1 MLFNDFRFF
10 IFFAIVYGLFLATPK
25 KGKNIILLLSSYVFY
40 SFWDWRFLLLLMLS
54 TLIDYFFGIIIYQA
68 GTTEKKKRY
77 MWFGIFNNLLVLGVF
92 KYYNFFIDS
101 FAGVLIQ
108 MGFEPH
114 FPILNI
120 ILPVGISFY
129 TFHGMSYVIDIYRNQ
144 CVPTKNFVNYSLF
157 VSYFP
162 LLVAGPIERA
172 THLLPQIENKD
183 RKVTRQNIIDGLTLI
198 LIGYV
203 KKVLISDNIG
213 SKADFIFGNISTSGS
228 FELLTGLIIF
238 SFQIYFDFSGY
249 SDIGRGV
256 SKLFGIDLLI
266 NFNQPYLS
274 QNISEFWKRWH
285 ISLSSWLR
293 DYLYISLGGNRK
305 GKNKTY
311 INLFITMLLGG
322 LWHGASWNFVIW
334 GGLHG
339 GYLAIHKMFGGN
351 NKTNEIRIN
360 SLTNGIKVFLNILLT
375 YILVLITWLPFR
387 SKSFS
392 DTTSFVRTFFQFNG
406 GIKLEDVLYIGFL
419 FFVFLI
425 LDLPAY
431 KANSHTTFIYKLPNW
446 LIALL
451 FVIISIAI
459 VVSMAMNQNNIR
471 PFIYFQF

>member
-1 MLFNDFRFF
+1 VLFNDFKFF
-10 IFFAIVYGLFLATPK
+10 IFFAVVYLAFLIVPK
-25 KGKNIILLLSSYVFY
+25 RGKNFVLLLSSFTFY
-40 SFWDWRFLLLLMLS
+40 SFWDWRFLLLLIFS
-54 TLIDYFFGIIIYQA
+54 TLLDYFFGIIIYNA
-68 GTTEKKKRY
+68 GTNQKRKQF
-77 MWFGIFNNLLVLGVF
+77 MLFGLFNNLLVLGIF
-92 KYYNFFIDS
+92 KYYNFFIES
-101 FAGVLIQ
+101 FAEMLIQ
-108 MGFEPH
+108 MGFQPH

-144 CVPTKNFVNYSLF
+144 CVPTKNVVNYSLF

-183 RKVTRQNIIDGLTLI
+183 RKVSRQSISDGAILI
-198 LIGYV
+198 LMGYL
-203 KKVLISDNIG
+203 KKALIADNIG
-213 SKADFIFGNISTSGS
+213 TTADFAFSHIETASS
-228 FELLTGLIIF
+228 FELFTGLIVF

-293 DYLYISLGGNRK
+293 DYLYISLGGNRS
-305 GKNKTY
+305 GKFKTY
-311 INLFITMLLGG
+311 RNLFITMLLGG
-322 LWHGASWNFVIW
+322 LWHGPSWNFVIW

-339 GYLAIHKMFGGN
+339 SYLAIHKMIGGN
-351 NKTNEIRIN
+351 ANPTKIN
-360 SLTNGIKVFLNILLT
+360 FKNLIPGLKSFFNISVT
-375 YILVLITWLPFR
+375 YLLVLITWLPFR
-387 SKSFS
+387 STSLH
-392 DTTSFVRTFFQFNG
+392 DTKLFAYNLLQFKGGCQLENFV
-406 GIKLEDVLYIGFL
+406 IIILLLLAFL
-419 FFVFLI
+419 V

-431 KANSHTTFIYKLPNW
+431 ISNSHTSFVYKLPKW
-446 LIALL
+446 LLGLI
-451 FVIISIAI
+451 FVILVIAVI
-459 VVSMAMNQNNIR
+459 VSMAMNQNNIR

>member
-1 MLFNDFRFF
+1 M
-10 IFFAIVYGLFLATPK
+10 
-25 KGKNIILLLSSYVFY
+25 ILLLSSYVFY

-54 TLIDYFFGIIIYQA
+54 TLIDYFFGLIIFNA
-68 GTTEKKKRY
+68 ESVDKKKRY
-77 MWFGIFNNLLVLGVF
+77 MWFGIFNNLIVLGFF
-92 KYYNFFIDS
+92 KYYNFFINS
-101 FAGVLIQ
+101 FAAILIQ

-129 TFHGMSYVIDIYRNQ
+129 TFHGMSYVIDIYRGQ

-172 THLLPQIENKD
+172 THLLPQIENKE
-183 RKVTRQNIIDGLTLI
+183 RKVTRQHVIDGLTLI
-198 LIGYV
+198 FIGYI

-213 SKADFIFGNISTSGS
+213 SKADFVFGNVSSSGS

-285 ISLSSWLR
+285 ISLSSWLK

-305 GKNKTY
+305 GKVKTY

-339 GYLAIHKMFGGN
+339 SYLAIHKMFGGS
-351 NKTNEIRIN
+351 NKTED
-360 SLTNGIKVFLNILLT
+360 IKFGSIFTGFKTLANVVFT

-387 SKSFS
+387 SKSLS
-392 DTTSFVRTFFQFNG
+392 DTKNFIYNLFQFKG
-406 GIKLEDVLYIGFL
+406 GIQLEDFLYILLL
-419 FFVFLI
+419 FAVLLLI
-425 LDLPAY
+425 DIPAY
-431 KANSHTTFIYKLPNW
+431 KANSHTAFIYKLPKW

-451 FVIISIAI
+451 FVIVGIAI
-459 VVSMAMNQNNIR
+459 IISMAMNQNNIR